1 MLTTTTLKE
10 RPLAQKEIEKL
21 HEVGW
26 PAFMRQDKIGNDH
39 WGRIMREYASYQ
51 ILLLEDDQVI
61 AMGNAIPI
69 FWDGSVE
76 GLPAG
81 WDDSIL
87 RSFQQFDEGI
97 NHNTLSALAVV
108 IHPKAQG
115 RGLSQQV
122 IQRMKK
128 LALEQGFRDVVAPV
142 RPTGKSEYPKTSI
155 DEYITWMNED
165 GFMYDRWLRVHQRVG
180 GEVVSI
186 ARRSMYIEGT
196 IAEWENWTGEDHLL
210 LGANIIPGGLVP
222 LNVKIEHG
230 TAHYIEPN
238 VWVHHKV
245 VE

>member
-1 MLTTTTLKE
+1 MLTTITLRE
-10 RPLAQKEIEKL
+10 RPLAQREIENL
-21 HEVGW
+21 HDVGW

-39 WGRIMREYASYQ
+39 WSKIMTEYASYQ
-51 ILLLEDDQVI
+51 VLLLEDGQVI
-61 AMGNAIPI
+61 AVGNAIPI
-69 FWDGSVE
+69 YWDGSVE

-87 RSFQQFDEGI
+87 RSFQQLDEEKTP
-97 NHNTLSALAVV
+97 NTLSALAVV

-115 RGLSQQV
+115 RRLSQLV
-122 IQRMKK
+122 IERMKRVAEEK
-128 LALEQGFRDVVAPV
+128 GLRDLVAPV

-155 DEYITWMNED
+155 DEYITWMTED
-165 GFMYDRWLRVHQRVG
+165 GFMYDRWLRVHQKVG
-180 GEVVSI
+180 GEIISI

-196 IAEWENWTGEDHLL
+196 VAEWEKWTGEDHLL

-230 TAHYIEPN
+230 TAHYVEPN

-245 VE
+245 LE